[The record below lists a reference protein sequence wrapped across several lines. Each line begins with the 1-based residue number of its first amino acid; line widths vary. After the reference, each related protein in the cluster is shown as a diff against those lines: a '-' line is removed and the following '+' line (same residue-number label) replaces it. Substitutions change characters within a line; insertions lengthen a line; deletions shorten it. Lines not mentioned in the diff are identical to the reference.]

1 MVQVTKSPKIRWGS
15 LHLGSIP
22 TSVGNLTKLTSL
34 ALSYNSF
41 NGMLP
46 LSLLNLPNLST
57 LSLDNNQVFGPLPN
71 HVSGL
76 LNLNVLSLRSNFLN
90 GTLPSW
96 LFNLPSLVRLNLGD
110 NQFIGEIGEF
120 KSNSLEYLHLEYNKL
135 HGSIPRSLLNLPN
148 LSTLYLRNNQLVGP
162 LPVHISSLNLVELDL
177 SSNFLNGTLPS
188 WLFSLPSLVE
198 LSIASNQFIEWR
210 QHRINL
216 LHGPQ
221 RHRVPFFAKLVGI
234 VVVEVIVRFKI
245 KTSTANTKE
254 IGSQICLLSSSG
266 HCGTGPSSTST
277 SSNPQQHPAAT
288 WIAPEAHGFKVNFD
302 VATFAD
308 DDTAGLGVVI

>member
-1 MVQVTKSPKIRWGS
+1 NGDSIESAFFMVPKDTGHHS
-15 LHLGSIP
+15 LPRFVCL
-22 TSVGNLTKLTSL
+22 VRFKVL
-34 ALSYNSF
+34 ASDVSKR
-41 NGMLP
+41 MLP

-188 WLFSLPSLVE
+188 WLFNHEVF
-198 LSIASNQFIEWR
+198 NQGRFWMCR
-210 QHRINL
+210 NL
-216 LHGPQ
+216 
-221 RHRVPFFAKLVGI
+221 
-234 VVVEVIVRFKI
+234 
-245 KTSTANTKE
+245 TSTAKKKLTPNLT
-254 IGSQICLLSSSG
+254 QISK
-266 HCGTGPSSTST
+266 PSRKRST
-277 SSNPQQHPAAT
+277 PL
-288 WIAPEAHGFKVNFD
+288 APSMWQD
-302 VATFAD
+302 
-308 DDTAGLGVVI
+308 